1 MKARYYN
8 FKTLELVK
16 KVNLVLGLIQENSIK
31 NSVQD
36 CLPYILIPNGSC
48 ELFPAYSQ

>member
-1 MKARYYN
+1 MKAKYYN

-31 NSVQD
+31 NSVKD
-36 CLPYILIPNGSC
+36 CLSYILIPNGPC
-48 ELFPAYSQ
+48 ELFPAYS